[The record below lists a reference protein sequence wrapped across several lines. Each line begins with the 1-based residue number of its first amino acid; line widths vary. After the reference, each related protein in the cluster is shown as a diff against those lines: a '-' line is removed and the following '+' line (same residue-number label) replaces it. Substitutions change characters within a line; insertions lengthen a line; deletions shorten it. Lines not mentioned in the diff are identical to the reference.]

1 MLEPIV
7 AGQIAICLVL
17 LAATAA
23 LLLQLLHLRSRHVGF
38 RGVHVLPMRLFLAER
53 YGKNA
58 ERLGRYQDAVVTRVG
73 SLPGVEQAAFV
84 SYLPTG
90 DSGRRPFVGVGTG
103 RELSGNLLSAT
114 PSTFEILGIP
124 IERGRDFK
132 AGDGAVFGGVVIAGS
147 SLAASAWPNQGP
159 VGRHILAR
167 AVSEEPVEAIGV
179 VGDVGVTPYE
189 DGDSDRVP
197 APSSTAGRNHPA
209 GRNCGHPLETR
220 ELDNACSVARTRR
233 CYSSRSTLIGSSL
246 DAFQA
251 GRKPAIVATPR
262 STSAMT
268 RKAPN

>member
-7 AGQIAICLVL
+7 ASQIAICLVL

-23 LLLQLLHLRSRHVGF
+23 LLLQLLQLRSRHVGF
-38 RGVHVLPMRLFLAER
+38 HGVHVLPMRLFLAER

-114 PSTFEILGIP
+114 PSTFGILGIP

-132 AGDGAVFGGVVIAGS
+132 AGDAAAFRGVVIAGS
-147 SLAASAWPNQGP
+147 SLAAGAWPDQGP
-159 VGRHILAR
+159 VGRHLPAK
-167 AVSEEPVEAIGV
+167 AVSEEPLDVMGV
-179 VGDVGVTPYE
+179 VVDVGSRLTKRAIPIVYRPYRRQSA
-189 DGDSDRVP
+189 GTILLVRTAGTSSRRV
-197 APSSTAGRNHPA
+197 SSTMRVRSHEPGDAIRRA
-209 GRNCGHPLETR
+209 
-220 ELDNACSVARTRR
+220 AR
-233 CYSSRSTLIGSSL
+233 
-246 DAFQA
+246 
-251 GRKPAIVATPR
+251 
-262 STSAMT
+262 
-268 RKAPN
+268 